1 MSLQWTL
8 VATFLYTEI
17 AVVIILL
24 LPFISPTRWN
34 SIFQS
39 NAIKTFKSTSH
50 YYFRFSVGILF
61 LLFVDAIRSVRHY
74 TAPLETDKGHHEGPL
89 AEMQY
94 HMKLFRG
101 QRNLYICGFA
111 LFLVFVIR
119 RLVVLLAE
127 QANLIAQK
135 EAALKQAK
143 SASDAAQSLMA
154 AEDDKKKST
163 TGGGDNDEEAT
174 KLRDRVN
181 EVAAERDEA
190 LNKVESLENQLNALK
205 RQAEGTNREYDRLMA
220 EHEKLQRQLGEAGA
234 GDGRKDD

>member
-34 SIFQS
+34 AIFQS

-74 TAPLETDKGHHEGPL
+74 TAPLEAEHGHHDGPL

-154 AEDDKKKST
+154 AGDEKPK
-163 TGGGDNDEEAT
+163 GGAEGEAT
-174 KLRDRVN
+174 PWRARLHEMVG
-181 EVAAERDEA
+181 ERDEA
-190 LNKVESLENQLNALK
+190 LQKVQSLENQLNALK
-205 RQAEGTNREYDRLMA
+205 RQAEGTNKEYDRLMG
-220 EHEKLQRQLGEAGA
+220 EHEKLQRKMEAAGG
-234 GDGRKDD
+234 GDGKKDD

>member
-34 SIFQS
+34 AIFQS

-74 TAPLETDKGHHEGPL
+74 TAPLEAEHGHHDGPL

-143 SASDAAQSLMA
+143 SASEAAQALMA
-154 AEDDKKKST
+154 SGDGKSAAS
-163 TGGGDNDEEAT
+163 GGGDAAALRASANEAA
-174 KLRDRVN
+174 K
-181 EVAAERDEA
+181 ERDEA
-190 LNKVESLENQLNALK
+190 LDKVDSLKKQLEALK
-205 RQAEGTNREYDRLMA
+205 RQAEGTNKEYDRLMG
-220 EHEKLQRQLGEAGA
+220 EHEKLQMMLEQAG
-234 GDGRKDD
+234 GGKKDD

>member
-1 MSLQWTL
+1 

-74 TAPLETDKGHHEGPL
+74 TAPLEADKGHEGPL

-154 AEDDKKKST
+154 AAESKPRES
-163 TGGGDNDEEAT
+163 GGGDDADEEAV

-181 EVAAERDEA
+181 QVGAERDEA

-220 EHEKLQRQLGEAGA
+220 EHEKLQRKLGEAGA
-234 GDGRKDD
+234 GDSRKDD

>member
-17 AVVIILL
+17 AVVILLL

-39 NAIKTFKSTSH
+39 SAIKTFKSTSH

-61 LLFVDAIRSVRHY
+61 LLFVDAVRSVRHY
-74 TAPLETDKGHHEGPL
+74 TAPMETEHGHDHGPL

-94 HMKLFRG
+94 HMKLFRA

-127 QANLIAQK
+127 QANLLAQK

-154 AEDDKKKST
+154 GNEKKKSES
-163 TGGGDNDEEAT
+163 GSEDDA
-174 KLRDRVN
+174 KLRSRVAD
-181 EVAAERDEA
+181 AAGERDAA
-190 LNKVESLENQLNALK
+190 LNQVDVLKKQLEALK
-205 RQAEGTNREYDRLMA
+205 RQAEGTNKEYDRLMA
-220 EHEKLQRQLGEAGA
+220 EHEKLQRLLDHKAGG
-234 GDGRKDD
+234 GDGKKDD

>member
-34 SIFQS
+34 AIFQS
-39 NAIKTFKSTSH
+39 NAIKAFKSKSH
-50 YYFRFSVGILF
+50 YYFRFSVAILF

-74 TAPLETDKGHHEGPL
+74 TAPMESEHGHHDGPL

-154 AEDDKKKST
+154 AGDGANKNDAATAELRASLDD
-163 TGGGDNDEEAT
+163 
-174 KLRDRVN
+174 
-181 EVAAERDEA
+181 AANERDEA
-190 LNKVESLENQLNALK
+190 LGKVETLKKQLEALK
-205 RQAEGTNREYDRLMA
+205 RQAEGTNKEYDRLMG
-220 EHEKLQRQLGEAGA
+220 EHEKLQRKLEQAGG
-234 GDGRKDD
+234 GDGKKDD

>member
-74 TAPLETDKGHHEGPL
+74 TAPMEAEHGHHDGPL

-135 EAALKQAK
+135 EAALKQAR
-143 SASDAAQSLMA
+143 SASEAAQSLMA
-154 AEDDKKKST
+154 
-163 TGGGDNDEEAT
+163 TGDGQNTNGGDDDAA
-174 KLRDRVN
+174 KLRASVN
-181 EVAAERDEA
+181 DAAKERDEA
-190 LNKVESLENQLNALK
+190 LDKVEILKKQLDALK
-205 RQAEGTNREYDRLMA
+205 RQAEGTNKEYDRLMG
-220 EHEKLQRQLGEAGA
+220 EHEKLQRKLEHVGA
-234 GDGRKDD
+234 GDGKKDD

>member
-34 SIFQS
+34 AIFQS

-74 TAPLETDKGHHEGPL
+74 TAPLEAEHGHHDGPL

-154 AEDDKKKST
+154 AGDEKPK
-163 TGGGDNDEEAT
+163 GGAEGEAT
-174 KLRDRVN
+174 PWRARLHEMVG
-181 EVAAERDEA
+181 ERDEA
-190 LNKVESLENQLNALK
+190 LQKVQSLENQLNALK
-205 RQAEGTNREYDRLMA
+205 RQAEGTNKEYDRLMG
-220 EHEKLQRQLGEAGA
+220 EHEKLQRKMEQAGG
-234 GDGRKDD
+234 GDGKKDD

>member
-34 SIFQS
+34 AIFQS

-74 TAPLETDKGHHEGPL
+74 TAPLEAEHGHHDGPL

-143 SASDAAQSLMA
+143 SASEAAQALMASGDGKSATSGSGDAAALRATANEA
-154 AEDDKKKST
+154 AK
-163 TGGGDNDEEAT
+163 
-174 KLRDRVN
+174 
-181 EVAAERDEA
+181 ERDEA
-190 LNKVESLENQLNALK
+190 LDKVDSLKKQLEALK
-205 RQAEGTNREYDRLMA
+205 RQAEGTNKEYDRLMG
-220 EHEKLQRQLGEAGA
+220 EHEKLQTKLEQAG
-234 GDGRKDD
+234 GGKKDD

>member
-34 SIFQS
+34 TIFQS

-74 TAPLETDKGHHEGPL
+74 TAPLEAEHGHHDGPL

-143 SASDAAQSLMA
+143 SASEAAQSLMA
-154 AEDDKKKST
+154 AGDGRKSDEGDD
-163 TGGGDNDEEAT
+163 EAAQ
-174 KLRDRVN
+174 LRARVN
-181 EVAAERDEA
+181 DAAKERDEA
-190 LNKVESLENQLNALK
+190 LDKVDTLKKQLDALK
-205 RQAEGTNREYDRLMA
+205 RQAEGTNKEYDRLMG
-220 EHEKLQRQLGEAGA
+220 EHEKLQRKLEQAG
-234 GDGRKDD
+234 GDGKKDD

>member
-17 AVVIILL
+17 AMVIILL

-74 TAPLETDKGHHEGPL
+74 TAPMEAEHGHHDGPL

-154 AEDDKKKST
+154 SSDNQRNESGD
-163 TGGGDNDEEAT
+163 GGADEAAQ
-174 KLRDRVN
+174 LRARVN
-181 EVAAERDEA
+181 DVVVERDEA
-190 LNKVESLENQLNALK
+190 LDKVESLKKQLDALK
-205 RQAEGTNREYDRLMA
+205 RQAEGTNKEYDRLMA
-220 EHEKLQRQLGEAGA
+220 EHEKLQRRMEGVGG
-234 GDGRKDD
+234 GDGKKDD

>member
-34 SIFQS
+34 AIFQS

-74 TAPLETDKGHHEGPL
+74 TAPMEVEHGHHDGPL

-119 RLVVLLAE
+119 RLVFLLAE

-154 AEDDKKKST
+154 SGDGKKT
-163 TGGGDNDEEAT
+163 EAGGDDVA
-174 KLRDRVN
+174 KLRASVN
-181 EVAAERDEA
+181 EAAKERDDA
-190 LNKVESLENQLNALK
+190 LDKVETLKKQLDALK
-205 RQAEGTNREYDRLMA
+205 RQAEGTNKEYDRLMG
-220 EHEKLQRQLGEAGA
+220 EHEKLQKKLEQASA
-234 GDGRKDD
+234 GDGKKDD

>member
-17 AVVIILL
+17 FVVIMLL

-39 NAIKTFKSTSH
+39 NAIKKFKSTSH

-74 TAPLETDKGHHEGPL
+74 TAPLESEHGHHEGPL

-154 AEDDKKKST
+154 SGDAKKKD
-163 TGGGDNDEEAT
+163 GGDAEAV
-174 KLRDRVN
+174 KLRARVN
-181 EVAAERDEA
+181 DVTAERDEA
-190 LNKVESLENQLNALK
+190 LGKMENLKKQLDALK
-205 RQAEGTNREYDRLMA
+205 RQAEGTNKEYDRLMA
-220 EHEKLQRQLGEAGA
+220 EHEKLQKKMELAGA
-234 GDGRKDD
+234 GDGKKDD

>member
-34 SIFQS
+34 TIFQS

-74 TAPLETDKGHHEGPL
+74 TAPMEANHGHHDGPL

-143 SASDAAQSLMA
+143 SASEAAQSLMA
-154 AEDDKKKST
+154 ADDAGSKKKSGD
-163 TGGGDNDEEAT
+163 GGADDAAE
-174 KLRDRVN
+174 LRGRIN

-190 LNKVESLENQLNALK
+190 MSKVESLENQLNALK
-205 RQAEGTNREYDRLMA
+205 RQAEGTNREYDRLMV
-220 EHEKLQRQLGEAGA
+220 EHEKLQRKLGETGA

>member
-34 SIFQS
+34 AIFQS

-74 TAPLETDKGHHEGPL
+74 TAPLEAEHGHHDGPL

-154 AEDDKKKST
+154 AGDDQKK
-163 TGGGDNDEEAT
+163 GGDGVDGEAAQLRARIND
-174 KLRDRVN
+174 V
-181 EVAAERDEA
+181 VGERDEA
-190 LNKVESLENQLNALK
+190 LQKVQSLENLLNALK
-205 RQAEGTNREYDRLMA
+205 RQAEGTNKEYDRLMG
-220 EHEKLQRQLGEAGA
+220 EHEKLQRKMEQAGG
-234 GDGRKDD
+234 GDGKKDD

>member
-17 AVVIILL
+17 AVVILLL

-34 SIFQS
+34 TIFQS
-39 NAIKTFKSTSH
+39 NAVKSFKSTSH
-50 YYFRFSVGILF
+50 YYFRFSVAILF

-74 TAPLETDKGHHEGPL
+74 NLPGDAEHGHHDGPL

-94 HMKLFRG
+94 HMKLFRA

-127 QANLIAQK
+127 QANLVAQK

-154 AEDDKKKST
+154 A
-163 TGGGDNDEEAT
+163 GDGAT
-174 KLRDRVN
+174 KEGGADTARLKTRLD
-181 EVAAERDEA
+181 EVVAERDEA
-190 LNKVESLENQLNALK
+190 AEKLVAMKKQLEALK
-205 RQAEGTNREYDRLMA
+205 KQAEGTNQEYDRLMA
-220 EHEKLQRQLGEAGA
+220 EHEKLQRKMDMAG
-234 GDGRKDD
+234 GDGKKVD

>member
-34 SIFQS
+34 AIFQS

-74 TAPLETDKGHHEGPL
+74 TAPLEAEHGHHDGPL

-154 AEDDKKKST
+154 AGDDQKKGSD
-163 TGGGDNDEEAT
+163 GGDGEAA
-174 KLRDRVN
+174 KLRARINDV
-181 EVAAERDEA
+181 VGERDEA
-190 LNKVESLENQLNALK
+190 LQKVQSLENQLNALK
-205 RQAEGTNREYDRLMA
+205 RQAEGTNKEYDRLMG
-220 EHEKLQRQLGEAGA
+220 EHEKLQRKMEQAGG
-234 GDGRKDD
+234 GDGKKDD

>member
-34 SIFQS
+34 AIFQS

-74 TAPLETDKGHHEGPL
+74 TAPLEAEHGHHDGPL

-154 AEDDKKKST
+154 AGDDQKK
-163 TGGGDNDEEAT
+163 GGDGVDGEAAQLRARIND
-174 KLRDRVN
+174 V
-181 EVAAERDEA
+181 VGERDEA
-190 LNKVESLENQLNALK
+190 LQKVQSLENQLNALK
-205 RQAEGTNREYDRLMA
+205 RQAEGTNKEYDRLMG
-220 EHEKLQRQLGEAGA
+220 EHEKLQRKMEQAGG
-234 GDGRKDD
+234 GDGKKDD

>member
-74 TAPLETDKGHHEGPL
+74 TAPLEAEHGHHDGPL

-154 AEDDKKKST
+154 SGDDKKKD
-163 TGGGDNDEEAT
+163 GGGDDEAA
-174 KLRDRVN
+174 KLRARVN
-181 EVAAERDEA
+181 DVAGERDEA
-190 LNKVESLENQLNALK
+190 LEKVESLKNQLNALK
-205 RQAEGTNREYDRLMA
+205 RQAEGTNKEYDRLMG
-220 EHEKLQRQLGEAGA
+220 EHEKLQKKLDQAGG
-234 GDGRKDD
+234 GDGKKDD

>member
-34 SIFQS
+34 TIFQS

-74 TAPLETDKGHHEGPL
+74 TAPMEANHGHHDGPL

-143 SASDAAQSLMA
+143 SASEAAQSLMA
-154 AEDDKKKST
+154 AGDAGGKKKSAE
-163 TGGGDNDEEAT
+163 GGADDAAE
-174 KLRDRVN
+174 LRGRVN

-190 LNKVESLENQLNALK
+190 MNKVESLENQLNALK
-205 RQAEGTNREYDRLMA
+205 RQAEGTNREYDRLMV
-220 EHEKLQRQLGEAGA
+220 EHEKLQRKLGEAGA